1 MKKKP
6 CIVAGLMAAL
16 LGLPVVG
23 FAAADAASPE
33 PPAIEL
39 TDSSADTAAAEAAS
53 NPLNGSY
60 WLKLSIDP
68 YGGLSDEYC
77 LYEPGNGMDLSA
89 LGTYAEQIDGFLTS
103 NWGDSH
109 PYTYGST
116 ATLGDGNEY
125 VFTGWSGSVSLD
137 SAFDLDDFAPVEE
150 GDGMVVPDGCSYL
163 LTFTAQWVP
172 VDEWIETTVQ
182 SYRINFI
189 GYDPADPTATGNA
202 PVNGDLYTSTLAE
215 ALAGCGDEFSF
226 EVGDVVVGSDGKT
239 YRFRGYESAVGL
251 EETLSDTQ
259 FHYVETEDMGDHR
272 ILHYELDVTLTW
284 EPTDDYLKA
293 DKTELKAQLDAA
305 YALANSIDRADYPED
320 IAQAL
325 ADAIDAAQNVW
336 DDAAATQEE
345 VDRAL
350 EDLRTACDD
359 IEDYDNEYTD
369 LGDEGVSS
377 IEGLEMSMEVAGA
390 RRDLNALTDRATG
403 GLRFMID
410 AAELTDSE
418 KAFIAGAD
426 AGRALG
432 SYEVYI
438 QDHAGKIIGVEPG
451 DGLSI
456 TVRLSLTDEMR
467 AALAAGEDL
476 TVWYLADDGAAMSS
490 CETWVEDGTLC
501 FRTDHL
507 STFVLFASDGSDDPT
522 DDGTDTKPEDGPGTK
537 PGDDDGDTDDGADG
551 GKDTDESDDGLP
563 QTGDAGLVAA
573 FASAAGALTV
583 LAGGAAARRR
593 R

>member
-16 LGLPVVG
+16 LGLPAVG

-33 PPAIEL
+33 PPAIEV

-150 GDGMVVPDGCSYL
+150 DGGPVVSDGYSYL

-189 GYDPADPTATGNA
+189 GYDPVDPTATGNA

-215 ALAGCGDEFSF
+215 ALAGRE
-226 EVGDVVVGSDGKT
+226 
-239 YRFRGYESAVGL
+239 R
-251 EETLSDTQ
+251 
-259 FHYVETEDMGDHR
+259 
-272 ILHYELDVTLTW
+272 
-284 EPTDDYLKA
+284 
-293 DKTELKAQLDAA
+293 
-305 YALANSIDRADYPED
+305 
-320 IAQAL
+320 
-325 ADAIDAAQNVW
+325 
-336 DDAAATQEE
+336 
-345 VDRAL
+345 
-350 EDLRTACDD
+350 
-359 IEDYDNEYTD
+359 
-369 LGDEGVSS
+369 
-377 IEGLEMSMEVAGA
+377 
-390 RRDLNALTDRATG
+390 
-403 GLRFMID
+403 
-410 AAELTDSE
+410 
-418 KAFIAGAD
+418 
-426 AGRALG
+426 
-432 SYEVYI
+432 
-438 QDHAGKIIGVEPG
+438 
-451 DGLSI
+451 
-456 TVRLSLTDEMR
+456 
-467 AALAAGEDL
+467 
-476 TVWYLADDGAAMSS
+476 
-490 CETWVEDGTLC
+490 
-501 FRTDHL
+501 
-507 STFVLFASDGSDDPT
+507 
-522 DDGTDTKPEDGPGTK
+522 
-537 PGDDDGDTDDGADG
+537 
-551 GKDTDESDDGLP
+551 
-563 QTGDAGLVAA
+563 
-573 FASAAGALTV
+573 
-583 LAGGAAARRR
+583 
-593 R
+593 

>member
-16 LGLPVVG
+16 LGLPAVG

-33 PPAIEL
+33 PPAIEV
-39 TDSSADTAAAEAAS
+39 TDSSADTAAAETAS

-150 GDGMVVPDGCSYL
+150 GGGPVTPDGYSYL
-163 LTFTAQWVP
+163 LTFAAQWVP

-189 GYDPADPTATGNA
+189 GYDPVDPTATGNA
-202 PVNGDLYTSTLAE
+202 PVSGDLYVNTLAE

-239 YRFRGYESAVGL
+239 YRFCGYESAVGL
-251 EETLSDTQ
+251 EEILSDTQ

-293 DKTELKAQLDAA
+293 DKTELKALLDEA
-305 YALANSIDRADYPED
+305 YALANSIDRTDYPAD

-325 ADAIDAAQNVW
+325 ADAIGAAQDVW
-336 DDAAATQEE
+336 DDPAATQGE

-350 EDLRTACDD
+350 EDLRTAYDD
-359 IEDYDNEYTD
+359 IEDYGNEYTD

-377 IEGLEMSMEVAGA
+377 IDGLEMSMEVAGA
-390 RRDLNALTDRATG
+390 RKDLNALTDRATG

-438 QDHAGKIIGVEPG
+438 QDHAGKILDVGSD

-476 TVWYLADDGAAMSS
+476 TVWYLADGGTSMSS
-490 CETWVEDGTLC
+490 CETWVEDGALC

-507 STFVLFASDGSDDPT
+507 STFVLFASGGSDDPT
-522 DDGTDTKPEDGPGTK
+522 GDGVDTEPEDGPGAK
-537 PGDDDGDTDDGADG
+537 PGDDDGDTGEGADG
-551 GKDTDESDDGLP
+551 GKGAGESDDGLP
-563 QTGDAGLVAA
+563 QTGDAGTAA
-573 FASAAGALTV
+573 AIASAAGALTV

>member
-16 LGLPVVG
+16 LGLPAVG

-33 PPAIEL
+33 PPAIEV

-150 GDGMVVPDGCSYL
+150 DGGPVTPDGYSYL

-189 GYDPADPTATGNA
+189 GYDPVDPTATGNA
-202 PVNGDLYTSTLAE
+202 PANGDLYTSTLAE

-293 DKTELKAQLDAA
+293 DKTELKALLDAA
-305 YALANSIDRADYPED
+305 YALANSIDRTDYPAD

-325 ADAIDAAQNVW
+325 ADAIGAAQDVW
-336 DDAAATQEE
+336 DDPAATQGE

-350 EDLRTACDD
+350 EDLRTAYDD
-359 IEDYDNEYTD
+359 IEDYGNEYTD

-377 IEGLEMSMEVAGA
+377 IDGLEMSMEVAGA
-390 RRDLNALTDRATG
+390 RKDLNALTDRATG

-438 QDHAGKIIGVEPG
+438 QDHAGKILDVGSD

-476 TVWYLADDGAAMSS
+476 TVWYLADGGTSMSS
-490 CETWVEDGTLC
+490 CETWVEDGALC

-507 STFVLFASDGSDDPT
+507 STFVLFASGGSDDPT
-522 DDGTDTKPEDGPGTK
+522 GDGADTEPEDGPGAK
-537 PGDDDGDTDDGADG
+537 PGDDDGDTGEGADG
-551 GKDTDESDDGLP
+551 GKGAGESDDGLP
-563 QTGDAGLVAA
+563 QTGDAGTAA
-573 FASAAGALTV
+573 AIASAAGALTV